1 VPEIEPLIIAS
12 GRSSTCAW
20 GLAIAAWL
28 MSGVLIVALA
38 YRLNSRVWH
47 TASWASVSL
56 MALQL
61 LNAVVQFLHG
71 Q

>member
-1 VPEIEPLIIAS
+1 
-12 GRSSTCAW
+12 
-20 GLAIAAWL
+20 LAIAAWL